1 MRLECDKVVLTSC
14 SLVHDQTSAEELTE
28 LMKTLSLAALY
39 LTSTDQTDVPSTHSA
54 TQMGRPESLDEKE
67 MHYENANIN
76 RSVLLR

>member
-14 SLVHDQTSAEELTE
+14 SLAYDQTSAEELTE
-28 LMKTLSLAALY
+28 LMKTLSL
-39 LTSTDQTDVPSTHSA
+39 STDQTDMPSTHSA